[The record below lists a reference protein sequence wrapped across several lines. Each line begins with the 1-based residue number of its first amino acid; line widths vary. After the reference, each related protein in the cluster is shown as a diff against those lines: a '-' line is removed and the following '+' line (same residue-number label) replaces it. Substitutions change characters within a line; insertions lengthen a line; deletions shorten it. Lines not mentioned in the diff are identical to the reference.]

1 MAERIFDQ
9 DFFNKL
15 NNLAIAMNARMS
27 YGMSGGRKSSA
38 KGSSVE
44 FSDYREYIP
53 GDDIR
58 RIDWSAYGRL
68 DRLYIKQF
76 MEEKEGVFQ
85 IFVDASKSM
94 AFGEPPKTRQA
105 LQLAGALVYLVLNNL
120 DRVYVSQMQEGTLQL
135 GKGLAGRQAFQRI
148 MDELERM
155 EFDGGTDLNRAI
167 MARQYPGSGVSIV
180 ISDFLDE
187 NGIEPA
193 LKYLRYKKQQI
204 ILIQIL
210 ARQELAIEGEGV
222 VNLLDME
229 TGEEVRLTLN
239 RSTVEQ
245 YEIALQNMQN
255 RLKELAKKYEAS
267 YIQMAAD
274 EPLDRFLF
282 DTICNQ
288 GMIVRK

>member
-94 AFGEPPKTRQA
+94 TFGEPPKTRQA
-105 LQLAGALVYLVLNNL
+105 LQLAGALAYLVLNNL

-167 MARQYPGSGVSIV
+167 MARQYPGSGASIV

>member
-105 LQLAGALVYLVLNNL
+105 LQLAGALAYLVLNNL

-135 GKGLAGRQAFQRI
+135 G
-148 MDELERM
+148 
-155 EFDGGTDLNRAI
+155 
-167 MARQYPGSGVSIV
+167 
-180 ISDFLDE
+180 
-187 NGIEPA
+187 
-193 LKYLRYKKQQI
+193 
-204 ILIQIL
+204 
-210 ARQELAIEGEGV
+210 
-222 VNLLDME
+222 
-229 TGEEVRLTLN
+229 
-239 RSTVEQ
+239 
-245 YEIALQNMQN
+245 
-255 RLKELAKKYEAS
+255 
-267 YIQMAAD
+267 
-274 EPLDRFLF
+274 
-282 DTICNQ
+282 
-288 GMIVRK
+288 

>member
-1 MAERIFDQ
+1 MAEEIFNQ

-27 YGMSGGRKSSA
+27 YGMSGGRKSSM

-68 DRLYIKQF
+68 DRLYIKRF
-76 MEEKEGVFQ
+76 MEEKEGIFQ
-85 IFVDASKSM
+85 IFVDASESM
-94 AFGEPPKTRQA
+94 KFGEPQKSVQA
-105 LQLAGALVYLVLNNL
+105 LRLAGALAYLVLNNL
-120 DRVYVSQMQEGTLQL
+120 DRVYVSHMQEGSLHQ
-135 GKGLAGRQAFQRI
+135 GKGLAGRQAFRQI
-148 MDELERM
+148 MKELEQM
-155 EFDGGTDLNRAI
+155 EFQGGTDLNRAI
-167 MARQYPGSGVSIV
+167 MARRYPGSGVSIV

-187 NGIEPA
+187 QGIEPA

-210 ARQELAIEGEGV
+210 ARQELEIQGEGV

-245 YEIALQNMQN
+245 YEEALK
-255 RLKELAKKYEAS
+255 RLQTRIQELAKKYEAS

-282 DTICNQ
+282 DTVCNQ
-288 GMIVRK
+288 GIIIRK

>member
-1 MAERIFDQ
+1 MAEQIFNQ

-27 YGMSGGRKSSA
+27 YGMSGGRKSST

-68 DRLYIKQF
+68 DRLYIKRF

-85 IFVDASKSM
+85 IFVDSSESM
-94 AFGEPPKTRQA
+94 SFGEPKKSVQA
-105 LQLAGALVYLVLNNL
+105 LRLAGALAYLVLNNL
-120 DRVYVSQMQEGTLQL
+120 DRVYVSHMQEGSLHQ
-135 GKGLAGRQAFQRI
+135 GKGLAGKQAFRQI
-148 MDELERM
+148 MQELEQM
-155 EFDGGTDLNRAI
+155 EFHGGTDLNRAI
-167 MARQYPGSGVSIV
+167 LARQYPGSGVSII

-187 NGIEPA
+187 KGIEPA

-210 ARQELAIEGEGV
+210 ARQELEIEGEGV

-239 RSTVEQ
+239 RNTVEQ
-245 YEIALQNMQN
+245 YEAALK
-255 RLKELAKKYEAS
+255 RLQAHIQELAKKYEAS

-274 EPLDRFLF
+274 EPIDRFLF
-282 DTICNQ
+282 DTVCNQ
-288 GMIVRK
+288 GMIIRK

>member
-1 MAERIFDQ
+1 MAEEIFNQ

-27 YGMSGGRKSSA
+27 YGMSGGRKSSM

-68 DRLYIKQF
+68 DRLYIKRF
-76 MEEKEGVFQ
+76 MEEKEGIFQ
-85 IFVDASKSM
+85 IFVDASESM
-94 AFGEPPKTRQA
+94 KFGEPQKSVQA
-105 LQLAGALVYLVLNNL
+105 LRLAGAMAYLVLNNL
-120 DRVYVSQMQEGTLQL
+120 DRVYVSHMQEGSLHQ
-135 GKGLAGRQAFQRI
+135 GKGLAGRQAFRQI
-148 MDELERM
+148 MKELEQM
-155 EFDGGTDLNRAI
+155 EFQGGTDLNRAI
-167 MARQYPGSGVSIV
+167 MARRYPGSGVSIV

-187 NGIEPA
+187 QGIEPA

-210 ARQELAIEGEGV
+210 ARQELEIQGEGV

-245 YEIALQNMQN
+245 YEEALKRLQTRMQ
-255 RLKELAKKYEAS
+255 ELAKKYEAS

-282 DTICNQ
+282 DTVCNQ
-288 GMIVRK
+288 GIIIRK

>member
-1 MAERIFDQ
+1 MAEQIFNQ

-27 YGMSGGRKSSA
+27 YGMNGGRKSST

-68 DRLYIKQF
+68 DRLYIKRF

-85 IFVDASKSM
+85 IFVDASESM
-94 AFGEPPKTRQA
+94 SFGEPPKSVQA
-105 LQLAGALVYLVLNNL
+105 LRLAGALAYLVLNNL
-120 DRVYVSQMQEGTLQL
+120 DRVYVSHMQEGSLHQ
-135 GKGLAGRQAFQRI
+135 GKGLAGKQAFRKI
-148 MDELERM
+148 MQELEQM
-155 EFDGGTDLNRAI
+155 EFRGGTDLNRAI
-167 MARQYPGSGVSIV
+167 LARQYPGSGVSIV

-187 NGIEPA
+187 QGIEPA

-204 ILIQIL
+204 ILIQVL
-210 ARQELAIEGEGV
+210 ARQELEIEGEGV
-222 VNLLDME
+222 VNLLDIE

-245 YEIALQNMQN
+245 YDAALK
-255 RLKELAKKYEAS
+255 RLQTRIQELAKKYEAA
-267 YIQMAAD
+267 YIQLAAD
-274 EPLDRFLF
+274 EPIDRFLF

-288 GMIVRK
+288 GMIIRK